1 MAVLAAST
9 LLISACSSAEQPKPD
24 ITVRTVYVSP
34 DLPPAA
40 AAPDPQLSNPPRD
53 IALLS
58 QQETTDFWNEDR
70 SGLKACI
77 VQKHAALRAI
87 TGAAK

>member
-1 MAVLAAST
+1 MVVLVASMP
-9 LLISACSSAEQPKPD
+9 LISACSSAEKPKPD

-34 DLPPAA
+34 DLPPIA

-53 IALLS
+53 RTLLS

-70 SGLKACI
+70 SGLKVCI
-77 VQKHAALRAI
+77 EQKRAAVRAI

>member
-9 LLISACSSAEQPKPD
+9 LLISACSSAEKPKPD

-40 AAPDPQLSNPPRD
+40 AAPDPALSNPPRD
-53 IALLS
+53 RDLT
-58 QQETTDFWNEDR
+58 QQETIDFWNTDR
-70 SGLKACI
+70 SAAKACF
-77 VQKHAALRAI
+77 VQKHAAVRAI